1 LAKAG
6 GITEEPIPID
16 VQQGAPEQAALK
28 LTGADFLP
36 LRAQAA
42 KVTQTPALRNSTGRW
57 ADEAITIEDAGLIL
71 LWPFLS
77 GFFKTLELLTPKRA
91 WRDTAAPHR
100 AALLLDHVARG
111 TLIAEEA
118 HMPLIKLLVGLPIQ
132 AVLDPVAPLD
142 AAERAA
148 CRSFL
153 EAMLEHLAPLGR
165 LTLEG
170 LRGSWLLRPGL
181 LERRDGLPLL
191 RIERRGYDVLMD
203 RLPWPRD
210 WVRLP
215 WMAEPLRVEW

>member
-1 LAKAG
+1 
-6 GITEEPIPID
+6 
-16 VQQGAPEQAALK
+16 
-28 LTGADFLP
+28 
-36 LRAQAA
+36 
-42 KVTQTPALRNSTGRW
+42 
-57 ADEAITIEDAGLIL
+57 
-71 LWPFLS
+71 
-77 GFFKTLELLTPKRA
+77 
-91 WRDTAAPHR
+91 HR

-132 AVLDPVAPLD
+132 AVLDPGAPLD